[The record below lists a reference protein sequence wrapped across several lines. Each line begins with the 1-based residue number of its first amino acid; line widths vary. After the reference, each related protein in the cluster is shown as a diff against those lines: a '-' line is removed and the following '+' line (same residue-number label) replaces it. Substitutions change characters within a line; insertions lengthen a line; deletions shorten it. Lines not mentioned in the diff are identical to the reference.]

1 MYCII
6 LCSGFRVLDFIVCF
20 GLFFDP
26 ATTHAN
32 PPVNPQSPSVL
43 WFHYVTHTESS
54 KLFYHVN
61 KHNTHASVSLAG
73 LYESTIVSSATVIS
87 L

>member
-6 LCSGFRVLDFIVCF
+6 LCSGFRLLDFIVCF

-43 WFHYVTHTESS
+43 WFYYVTHTESS

-73 LYESTIVSSATVIS
+73 LYESIQ
-87 L
+87 